1 MSARTLVSQDQNEFT
16 PTESTSS
23 PSSSLLPRRV
33 HTTLAISPLPLRSGL
48 SSISPTEVKLN
59 HDEACG
65 QLKGPLDHQAYIGSV
80 LKRLRRRHYNETS
93 FSWKSLAGSCFYYL
107 KTQSLV
113 PDRGTPFG
121 CWTHHGRDGSTII
134 SLFFVKILI
143 PCEASNFFKT
153 KPFCFL

>member
-1 MSARTLVSQDQNEFT
+1 MSTRTLVSQDQNEFT

-23 PSSSLLPRRV
+23 PPSSLLPRRV
-33 HTTLAISPLPLRSGL
+33 HTTLAISPLPLCGGL
-48 SSISPTEVKLN
+48 SGISPTEVKLT

-65 QLKGPLDHQAYIGSV
+65 QLKGPLDHQAYIGLV
-80 LKRLRRRHYNETS
+80 LKWLRRRHYNETS
-93 FSWKSLAGSCFYYL
+93 FSCKSPAGSRFYYL